1 MTEPGASAGLVAL
14 SRVCW
19 ASAWNAVLLY
29 RSSFHWQ
36 GWVLGWLQRL
46 FFQVLFFG
54 MLGQLVGGASTVRYL
69 LIGNAVAVV
78 AIEATQAIGTPA
90 LERGTGALPLLV
102 NAPGGH
108 VATLAA
114 RGLYLPVSAVV
125 SGGVVFACVTPVLGV
140 QLPWPRAVWVF
151 PAMVVVAFACYCYG
165 TVFGALVLR
174 ARRFP
179 WLLTNVSYLLLM
191 SFCGASV
198 PVAFWPEPV
207 RVAVQF
213 LPVTHG
219 LQGIRDL
226 LDGEGYAAFLGG
238 VGLELLVAAGW
249 LALGVA
255 LYHLMTERARRS
267 GAIDL

>member
-1 MTEPGASAGLVAL
+1 MSGALAL

-19 ASAWNAVLLY
+19 ASAWSALLLY
-29 RSSFHWQ
+29 RSNFTWQ

-69 LIGNAVAVV
+69 LIGNAVAAV

-90 LERGTGALPLLV
+90 LERGAGSLPLLV
-102 NAPGGH
+102 NAPASH

-114 RGLYLPVSAVV
+114 RGLYLPFSAVL
-125 SGGVVFACVTPVLGV
+125 SGGVVLACAIPTLGV
-140 QLPWPRAVWVF
+140 DLPWPRAVWVF
-151 PAMVVVAFACYCYG
+151 PAMLVVALACYCYG

-179 WLLTNVSYLLLM
+179 WLLTNVSYLVLM
-191 SFCGASV
+191 AFCGASV
-198 PVAFWPEPV
+198 PVTFWPEPV
-207 RVAVQF
+207 RAAVQF

-226 LDGEGYAAFLGG
+226 LDGAGFAAFLGG

-249 LALGVA
+249 LVLGIA